1 MTSRRTFLS
10 TVALGTASLLP
21 LPAAANRRA
30 LQKTT
35 FRYCLNTSTIR
46 GQSPGLRRYIEIASK
61 TGYDGVE
68 LWVRDVQ
75 EYLSQGNSAASL
87 KSLIEDHGLT
97 VEGAIGF
104 APWLKGEDGMDQM
117 KKEMEMM
124 ASIGGKRIAA
134 PASGFQQGETLD
146 LQLAGEK
153 FHELLEVGEETGI
166 QPCLEFWGTSPVLSH
181 MAQVL
186 MVAAYAN
193 HPGTQ
198 ILADVY
204 HMFRGGSGFHT
215 LKMIPGDMLELFHMN
230 DYLASIPRE
239 KQNDSH
245 RVFPGDG
252 AAPLKEILT
261 DLKNMGG
268 VKVLSLELFNPDY
281 WKRDPEEVAGTGLV
295 KMKEVVARIGS

>member
-30 LQKTT
+30 LKKTT

-117 KKEMEMM
+117 REEMEMM

-193 HPGTQ
+193 HPRTQ